1 MGKLGDLKQ
10 RPNRH
15 QGAGE
20 RTRGGGRPERKRHL
34 DVEKVAINEKVPI
47 TRVGTEGRRVL
58 EQCAAVRHLVG
69 HDKV

>member
-1 MGKLGDLKQ
+1 MLVKG
-10 RPNRH
+10 P
-15 QGAGE
+15 
-20 RTRGGGRPERKRHL
+20 GGGRPEQKRHL